1 MTSKE
6 GVIWCWKDDSDCI
19 LFIFRENSREIEI
32 NLRHINSEYWYTVN
46 YKNLLPNEKELLR
59 NLKEELQLR

>member
-1 MTSKE
+1 MKSKE

-32 NLRHINSEYWYTVN
+32 NLKYITENWFTRNP
-46 YKNLLPNEKELLR
+46 KNLLTDEKEFLR
-59 NLKEELQLR
+59 NLKAEIS